1 MRFYEQ
7 YKLFGADEYLT
18 IVDSRQLYAGKNTTN
33 IKMHLTTIF

>member
-18 IVDSRQLYAGKNTTN
+18 IVDSRQLYAGKNHVKKD
-33 IKMHLTTIF
+33 ICP